1 MGSLV
6 SALKTPGL
14 QGEHTALCQ
23 ARVSYVYAG
32 ASLQAA
38 TSTEEG
44 KLSQEAKLAK
54 RSCLGLKR
62 GRRLCASLPQRN
74 GFHMPFPI
82 FSSSI

>member
-6 SALKTPGL
+6 SVLKTPGL

-44 KLSQEAKLAK
+44 KALRRGKISKKVLSG
-54 RSCLGLKR
+54 S
-62 GRRLCASLPQRN
+62 
-74 GFHMPFPI
+74 
-82 FSSSI
+82 